1 MIMNPEVSF
10 LQFIIEN
17 LVVNKQDIKI
27 DRIEDELWV
36 LLTLSVAKDDMGII
50 IWKAWNTV
58 NSLRSILKILW
69 LKSGKR
75 INLKVLD

>member
-1 MIMNPEVSF
+1 MNPEVSF
-10 LQFIIEN
+10 LQFIVEN
-17 LVVNKQDIKI
+17 LVSNKDAVTIE
-27 DRIEDELWV
+27 RVEDELWI
-36 LLTLSVAKDDMGII
+36 LLTLKVDKDDMGII
-50 IWKAWNTV
+50 IWKNGNTI

>member
-1 MIMNPEVSF
+1 MNSEVSF
-10 LQFIIEN
+10 LQFVIEN
-17 LVVNKQDIKI
+17 LVTDKESIKI

-36 LLTLSVAKDDMGII
+36 LLTLSVNKDDMGII
-50 IWKAWNTV
+50 IWKNGNTV